1 MGDVPEDEANAQE
14 EPTLQEEPTPQDDP
28 TPQELLRAAW
38 DERGVVETTMEF
50 EKVNQTT
57 LVQMLRGLKEM
68 DGKFSVKYKRR
79 TDIAI
84 SDETY
89 HMTGKSAYPITKKL
103 LLLSGQ
109 NSVAQ
114 AIKRYLHLHYKC
126 NVMQVSKNNFF

>member
-1 MGDVPEDEANAQE
+1 MAEDE
-14 EPTLQEEPTPQDDP
+14 P

-38 DERGVVETTMEF
+38 DKRGEVKTTLTF

-57 LVQMLRGLKEM
+57 LVQLLQSLKQF
-68 DGKFSVKYKRR
+68 DAKFSVKYKGGHN
-79 TDIAI
+79 IAI

-89 HMTGKSAYPITKKL
+89 HMTGKSPYPVTKRL

>member
-1 MGDVPEDEANAQE
+1 M
-14 EPTLQEEPTPQDDP
+14 T
-28 TPQELLRAAW
+28 
-38 DERGVVETTMEF
+38 F

-68 DGKFSVKYKRR
+68 DGKFSVKYKRCK
-79 TDIAI
+79 DIAI

-126 NVMQVSKNNFF
+126 NVMQVSKK

>member
-1 MGDVPEDEANAQE
+1 MGDVPE
-14 EPTLQEEPTPQDDP
+14 EEPTPQDDP
-28 TPQELLRAAW
+28 TPQKLLRAAW
-38 DERGVVETTMEF
+38 DERGVVETTMPF

-68 DGKFSVKYKRR
+68 DGKFSVKYKER
-79 TDIAI
+79 TNIAI

-109 NSVAQ
+109 TSVAQ

-126 NVMQVSKNNFF
+126 NVMQVSENNIF